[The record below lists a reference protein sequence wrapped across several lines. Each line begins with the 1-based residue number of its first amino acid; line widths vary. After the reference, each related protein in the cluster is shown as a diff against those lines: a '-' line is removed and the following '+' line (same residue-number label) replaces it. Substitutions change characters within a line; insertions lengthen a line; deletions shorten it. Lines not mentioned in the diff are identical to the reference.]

1 MSYLRIRRHYR
12 GVWFEPENAPKKT
25 FLVHN
30 SSSGS
35 AVIKKSLMG
44 GGRGGVHPMYVR
56 RVNRVK
62 DVLPLNKEFLKNFD
76 ASW

>member
-30 SSSGS
+30 FSSGS

-44 GGRGGVHPMYVR
+44 GGGGGCTPHVR
-56 RVNRVK
+56 SK
-62 DVLPLNKEFLKNFD
+62 GQ
-76 ASW
+76 